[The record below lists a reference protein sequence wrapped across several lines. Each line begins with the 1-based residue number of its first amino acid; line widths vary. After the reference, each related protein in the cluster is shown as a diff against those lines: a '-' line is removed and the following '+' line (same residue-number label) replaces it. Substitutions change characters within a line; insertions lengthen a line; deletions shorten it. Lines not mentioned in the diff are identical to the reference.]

1 MIRNLIIEIAPA
13 IILVLIALFAIVKV
27 SIISVNLNKNYFS
40 LFFNSLLFVNRVTI
54 RNTFHEKL
62 KDYYKKSNKVNAI
75 FYVLIVIVLAL
86 YLLMKAI

>member
-1 MIRNLIIEIAPA
+1 MAPA
-13 IILVLIALFAIVKV
+13 LILVLIALFAIVKV
-27 SIISVNLNKNYFS
+27 SIISVSLHKNYFS
-40 LFFNSLLFVNRVTI
+40 LFFNSLLFFNRVTI

-62 KDYYKKSNKVNAI
+62 KEYYKKSNKVNAI

>member
-1 MIRNLIIEIAPA
+1 MIRNLIIEMAPA
-13 IILVLIALFAIVKV
+13 LILVLIALFAIVKV
-27 SIISVNLNKNYFS
+27 SIISVSLHKNYFS
-40 LFFNSLLFVNRVTI
+40 LFFNSLLFFNRVTI

-62 KDYYKKSNKVNAI
+62 KEYYKKSNKVNAI

>member
-1 MIRNLIIEIAPA
+1 MIRNLIVEIAPA

-75 FYVLIVIVLAL
+75 FYVLIAIVLAL

>member
-1 MIRNLIIEIAPA
+1 MIRNLIIEMAPA
-13 IILVLIALFAIVKV
+13 LILVLIALFAIVKV
-27 SIISVNLNKNYFS
+27 SIISVSLHKNYFS
-40 LFFNSLLFVNRVTI
+40 LFFNSLLFFNRVTI

-62 KDYYKKSNKVNAI
+62 KAYYKKSNKVNAI